1 MKSQKVGFKFWQSNL
16 SLITAHAFLNKK
28 VSKEDKY
35 LCYFQVIPLWAGT
48 LITIADTF
56 TFLFLDKYGLRKLEF
71 FFATLIGIMAFSF
84 GFTFFTSPPEAGEF
98 FTGT

>member
-1 MKSQKVGFKFWQSNL
+1 MKSQKGDFKFWQTNL
-16 SLITAHAFLNKK
+16 SRITIYTCFFLK
-28 VSKEDKY
+28 VDKY